1 MRDKIFKKKRFGLH
15 ACKIYNSCGHLIAGA
30 YDIKM
35 GGGGVDNMKRNR
47 IIYPCQREIL
57 IEVVELVCQSL

>member
-1 MRDKIFKKKRFGLH
+1 MRDKILKKKRFGLH

-35 GGGGVDNMKRNR
+35 GGGGGG
-47 IIYPCQREIL
+47 
-57 IEVVELVCQSL
+57 